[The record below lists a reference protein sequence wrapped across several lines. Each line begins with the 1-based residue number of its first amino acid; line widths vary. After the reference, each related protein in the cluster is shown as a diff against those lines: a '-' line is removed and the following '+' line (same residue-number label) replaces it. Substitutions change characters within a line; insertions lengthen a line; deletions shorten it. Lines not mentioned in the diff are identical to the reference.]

1 MQVLKRMS
9 LRIATLVILTA
20 LVYGALLLSGAVS
33 LGTDVDAVTKATGVI
48 VPREDVEGSFVV
60 LINTKKHQNAQTL
73 QEWERFFGG
82 EDIGLIFEDV
92 VCYVASGDTAAT
104 ELAESFQS
112 RLPENQMKIKTVP
125 SAMVVAKAE
134 HDVFDVVILSD
145 AVAVSLGAD
154 VLYEK
159 ENVKVIEA

>member
-9 LRIATLVILTA
+9 LRVAALVILTA
-20 LVYGALLLSGAVS
+20 LIYGVLLLSGVVS

-60 LINTKKHQNAQTL
+60 LINTEKHQNTEAL

-92 VCYVASGDTAAT
+92 VCYVALGDTAAA

-125 SAMVVAKAE
+125 SAMLVAKAE
-134 HDVFDVVILSD
+134 HDVFDIIILSD
-145 AVAVSLGAD
+145 AVAETLGAD